1 MGMVILPNLIY
12 QNHILLLC
20 TSVNSEIQ
28 PHQKDKRSATCLPV
42 PRFSLAQIS
51 GTIWIHH
58 TFLPL
63 ALVYEVSTWHQDAF
77 FIPGTL
83 YQHTT
88 IGDACSF
95 LPVSKICTQTRHV
108 FLSLSLCCAQ
118 NGSSIECAKIVRR
131 VRACIMMLSRMHIWI
146 FYLLLHGKAIFSTD
160 LNIFW
165 VVYSKSWSK
174 LWHGSAILLSQ
185 TLKYLVDV
193 WCRYWISIKSLYL
206 LSSSTLLPSKQD
218 CEAHM
223 SPPKESS
230 NNPVT
235 KPWFCWA
242 DRKMSQN
249 SNI

>member
-1 MGMVILPNLIY
+1 MRMLILPNLIY

-63 ALVYEVSTWHQDAF
+63 ALVYEVSTWYQDAF

-108 FLSLSLCCAQ
+108 FLSLSLFAVLKMEAVLSVPK
-118 NGSSIECAKIVRR
+118 SSEECAPVSWCYLE
-131 VRACIMMLSRMHIWI
+131 CIYGYFI
-146 FYLLLHGKAIFSTD
+146 FFCMEKPSSPQILIFSG
-160 LNIFW
+160 
-165 VVYSKSWSK
+165 WSIQN
-174 LWHGSAILLSQ
+174 LDQNFGMVLLFFC
-185 TLKYLVDV
+185 L
-193 WCRYWISIKSLYL
+193 
-206 LSSSTLLPSKQD
+206 
-218 CEAHM
+218 
-223 SPPKESS
+223 
-230 NNPVT
+230 
-235 KPWFCWA
+235 KPWSTSL
-242 DRKMSQN
+242 MSGVAIE
-249 SNI
+249 SA